1 VGLAFT
7 AWLWFRFKLNYR
19 VDLFSAGFQEKK
31 MNEEIEKQ
39 NPAHE
44 TDNREN
50 ASASVDG
57 VNQSRRRF
65 GLAGLAAPAVMLSL
79 ASKPVMGASYWCTGS
94 GGMSGNTSGHGTK
107 LSCLACSPGYWK
119 TSPGTWPKPY
129 YPYDICIACSS
140 GGSTKKYSATT
151 FYSVF
156 GSAPSGGSSSTTM
169 MWVLRNMPGSLAF
182 HTVGALLNA
191 ATAAAMGLTSAYTV
205 AEVINM
211 YKAGK
216 GTSTLASTFSSTWE
230 GSMENCSLAN
240 SNDNWYRAE
249 SGTFMC
255 NVVTSSGVEQTPLTP
270 FKSPIKSHC

>member
-129 YPYDICIACSS
+129 YPYD
-140 GGSTKKYSATT
+140 G
-151 FYSVF
+151 
-156 GSAPSGGSSSTTM
+156 
-169 MWVLRNMPGSLAF
+169 WVNQEIQRNHLLLGVRVCALRWEQLNY
-182 HTVGALLNA
+182 HDVGF
-191 ATAAAMGLTSAYTV
+191 
-205 AEVINM
+205 AEHAWFVGI
-211 YKAGK
+211 
-216 GTSTLASTFSSTWE
+216 
-230 GSMENCSLAN
+230 
-240 SNDNWYRAE
+240 
-249 SGTFMC
+249 
-255 NVVTSSGVEQTPLTP
+255 
-270 FKSPIKSHC
+270 SHCWRTTECSDCGCHGSYLRLYGGRSHQHV